1 MTIDDYIKK
10 LQGQVSRLP
19 EARLY
24 ALRGAAVAA
33 HNGPDGLEKR
43 IHEKKLAAD
52 MNLMKRGY
60 SEFKKRDYRR
70 GDRVPYIE
78 LRQRY
83 GKQTQAWDL
92 EFTGTLRN
100 ELKVLHK
107 RSEGSPFMFGGPN
120 FVAEITTRTGPDDE
134 VNIVK
139 MTVNEWRIQRPIFK
153 LSAKEREIF
162 IETFAKLFAPKL
174 FRTTL

>member
-52 MNLMKRGY
+52 MRLMKRDY
-60 SEFKKRDYRR
+60 SRFKKRDYRK
-70 GDRVPYIE
+70 GDFVPYIE

-83 GKQTQAWDL
+83 GLQVQAWDL

-120 FVAEITTRTGPDDE
+120 FVAEITTKTGPDDE

-139 MTVNEWRIQRPIFK
+139 MTYNEARIQRPIFK
-153 LSAKEREIF
+153 LSDKERAIF
-162 IETFAKLFAPKL
+162 TETFAKLFVPKL

>member
-10 LQGQVSRLP
+10 VQAQVARLP

-52 MNLMKRGY
+52 MNLMKGDY
-60 SEFKKRDYRR
+60 SEFEKRDYRK
-70 GDRVPYIE
+70 GDFVPYIG

-120 FVAEITTRTGPDDE
+120 FVAEITTRTGPDGE

-139 MTVNEWRIQRPIFK
+139 MTDNEWKIQRPIFK
-153 LSAKEREIF
+153 LSVKEKAVF
-162 IETFAKLFAPKL
+162 VETFAKLFTPKL

>member
-10 LQGQVSRLP
+10 VQAQVSRLP

-43 IHEKKLAAD
+43 IHEKKLATD
-52 MNLMKRGY
+52 MNLIKRGY
-60 SEFKKRDYRR
+60 SEHPKRDYRK
-70 GDRVPYIE
+70 GDTLPYIK

-83 GKQTQAWDL
+83 GLQVEAWDL

-120 FVAEITTRTGPDDE
+120 FVAEITTRRGPDGE
-134 VNIVK
+134 INIVK
-139 MTVNEWRIQRPIFK
+139 AAWERLRGPIFK
-153 LSAKEREIF
+153 LSVKEKAVF
-162 IETFAKLFAPKL
+162 IETFAKLFTPKL

>member
-1 MTIDDYIKK
+1 VTIDDYIKK
-10 LQGQVSRLP
+10 VQAQVSRLP

-43 IHEKKLAAD
+43 IHEKKLAPD
-52 MNLMKRGY
+52 MNLIKRGY
-60 SEFKKRDYRR
+60 SDHPKRDYRK
-70 GDRVPYIE
+70 GDSLPYIK

-83 GKQTQAWDL
+83 GLQVEAWDL

-120 FVAEITTRTGPDDE
+120 FMAEITTRQGPDDE

-139 MTVNEWRIQRPIFK
+139 MTVNEW
-153 LSAKEREIF
+153 SD
-162 IETFAKLFAPKL
+162 
-174 FRTTL
+174 